1 MPASV
6 SHNETKAHRPP
17 AQSHTLKIISSMECD
32 RIAIYDPGMDSY
44 LAMSTAEGVRFS
56 GLTKQQAEDW
66 VNAQLVLLENK
77 LNFSS
82 LAVVGLMVV
91 SSWAVAV
98 AGIWGVW
105 QLFV

>member
-1 MPASV
+1 MPVST
-6 SHNETKAHRPP
+6 SHNETEAPRPP
-17 AQSHTLKIISSMECD
+17 AQPHTLKIIRSMESD

-44 LAMSTAEGVRFS
+44 LAMSTAEGVRFA

-66 VNAQLVLLENK
+66 VDAQLILLENK

-105 QLFV
+105 QLLV

>member
-6 SHNETKAHRPP
+6 SQNETESSLPP
-17 AQSHTLKIISSMECD
+17 SPHHTIKLIRSMETD
-32 RIAIYDPGMDSY
+32 RIAIYDPGMDTY
-44 LAMSTAEGVRFS
+44 LAMSTAEGVRHA
-56 GLTKQQAEDW
+56 GLSRQQAEDW

-82 LAVVGLMVV
+82 LAMIGVMIV

-98 AGIWGVW
+98 GSVWGVL
-105 QLFV
+105 QLVG